1 MARWKQRR
9 VTIYGFGRSGLAA
22 ARYLTERGANVYVS
36 DSQAESK
43 INEAALTE
51 LNNLGVKYEFGE
63 HSLEAIRF
71 AETFVV
77 SPGIPPYSDVIQMS
91 RKTGKE
97 VISDIELASRE
108 TNIPIIAITGTNGK
122 STTTALISHL
132 LESCGFRAPVCGN
145 IGVPILSL
153 LNDEPDFLV
162 AEVSSFQLEYC
173 PTFAPMIG
181 VFLNLTP
188 DHIDWHKN
196 IDNYVEAKRSMFRN
210 QQLNQYAV
218 LNMDD
223 IVVAATRTIAEVFP
237 FSTESGFD
245 EYIQGTYVSDG
256 FICCR
261 RRMMDNVIMPVAD
274 LPIKGKHNVENAL
287 AAIGAAVIAGG
298 ASGSGIAAGTDLIHR
313 IKEGLKSFKGLE
325 HRLEYAGTVDGV
337 AFYNDSKA
345 TNTVSAIK
353 ALESFPQ
360 EQVVLIAGGKDKGT
374 SLTEFVHV
382 VRKSTSAVILIG
394 EAAGR
399 FENELR
405 QGGVQNIY
413 PVASLEAAV
422 KLGLQLNQGPVL
434 LSPACASFD
443 MFKDYEER
451 GRVFKDIVRARLKEV
466 AQKN

>member
-1 MARWKQRR
+1 LVRWKQKR
-9 VTIYGFGRSGLAA
+9 VTIYGLGRSGLAA
-22 ARYLTERGANVYVS
+22 ARYLTEREASVFVS
-36 DSQAESK
+36 DSQPESK
-43 INEAALTE
+43 VSPATLQE
-51 LNNLGVKYEFGE
+51 LKDLSVKYEFGE

-71 AETFVV
+71 ADLFVV

-108 TNIPIIAITGTNGK
+108 TTTPIIAITGTNGK

-132 LESCGFRAPVCGN
+132 LGTCGFRAPVCGN

-153 LNDEPDFLV
+153 FNEKHDFLV
-162 AEVSSFQLEYC
+162 AEVSSFQLEYS
-173 PTFAPMIG
+173 PTFAPFISIW
-181 VFLNLTP
+181 LNLTP
-188 DHIDWHKN
+188 DHIDWHKG
-196 IDNYVEAKRSMFRN
+196 IDNYVDAKRRMFKS
-210 QQLNQYAV
+210 QQLNQYAI
-218 LNMDD
+218 LSMDD
-223 IVVAATRTIAEVFP
+223 VVVAATPTMAEIFP
-237 FSTESGFD
+237 FSTESEFD

-261 RRMMDNVIMPVAD
+261 RLMNDRVIMPVRE

-287 AAIGAAVIAGG
+287 AAIGAAVLAGG
-298 ASGSGIAAGTDLIHR
+298 DIES
-313 IKEGLKSFKGLE
+313 IKQGLKTFKGLE
-325 HRLEYAGTVDGV
+325 HRMEYVGTIDGV
-337 AFYNDSKA
+337 PFYNDSKA

-353 ALESFPQ
+353 ALESFPEQ
-360 EQVVLIAGGKDKGT
+360 QVVLIAGGKDKGT

-382 VRKSTSAVILIG
+382 VRKSASAVILIG

-413 PVASLEAAV
+413 PVASMEAAV
-422 KLGLQLNQGPVL
+422 KLGLQLKQGPVL

-443 MFKDYEER
+443 MFKDYEDR

-466 AQKN
+466 AQTN

>member
-1 MARWKQRR
+1 MVRWKQRK
-9 VTIYGFGRSGLAA
+9 VTIYGLGRSGLAA
-22 ARYLTERGANVYVS
+22 ARFLVGLGANVFVS
-36 DSQAESK
+36 DSQPESK
-43 INEAALTE
+43 ISEETLRE
-51 LNNLGVKYEFGE
+51 LKGLGVRYEFGE

-71 AETFVV
+71 ADLFVV
-77 SPGIPPYSDVIQMS
+77 SPGISPFSDVIQMS
-91 RKTGKE
+91 KKTGKE

-108 TNIPIIAITGTNGK
+108 ATVPIIAITGTNGK

-132 LESCGFRAPVCGN
+132 LETCGYRAPVCGN

-153 LNDEPDFLV
+153 LDKPVDFLI

-173 PTFAPMIG
+173 PTFAPKIS
-181 VFLNLTP
+181 VWLNLTP
-188 DHIDWHKN
+188 DHIDWHKG
-196 IDNYVEAKRSMFRN
+196 IDNYVEAKRKMFKN
-210 QQLNQYAV
+210 QHLNDYAI
-218 LNMDD
+218 LSMDD
-223 IVVAATRTIAEVFP
+223 VVVAATRTIAEVFP
-237 FSTESGFD
+237 FSTELDFD
-245 EYIQGTYVSDG
+245 EYIQGAYVSDG

-261 RRMMDNVIMPVAD
+261 RLMRDRVIMPVRD

-287 AAIGAAVIAGG
+287 AAIGAAVLAGG
-298 ASGSGIAAGTDLIHR
+298 DIEK
-313 IKEGLKSFKGLE
+313 IKEGLKTFKGLE
-325 HRLEYAGTVDGV
+325 HRMEYVGTIDGI

-353 ALESFPQ
+353 ALESFPG

-382 VRKSTSAVILIG
+382 VRKAASAVILIG
-394 EAAGR
+394 EATGR

-413 PVASLEAAV
+413 PVESMEAAV
-422 KLGLQLNQGPVL
+422 NLGLKLNQGPVL

-443 MFKDYEER
+443 MFKDYEDR

-466 AQKN
+466 AQTN

>member
-1 MARWKQRR
+1 MVRWKQRK
-9 VTIYGFGRSGLAA
+9 VTIYGLGRSGLAA
-22 ARYLTERGANVYVS
+22 ARFLVGLGANVFVS
-36 DSQAESK
+36 DSQPESK
-43 INEAALTE
+43 VSEETLRE
-51 LNNLGVKYEFGE
+51 LKALGVRYEFGE

-71 AETFVV
+71 ADLFVV
-77 SPGIPPYSDVIQMS
+77 SPGISPFSDVIQMS
-91 RKTGKE
+91 KKTGKE

-108 TNIPIIAITGTNGK
+108 ATVPIIAITGTNGK

-132 LESCGFRAPVCGN
+132 LETCGYRAPVCGN

-153 LNDEPDFLV
+153 LDKPVDFLI

-173 PTFAPMIG
+173 PTFAPKIS
-181 VFLNLTP
+181 VWLNLTP
-188 DHIDWHKN
+188 DHIDWHKG
-196 IDNYVEAKRSMFRN
+196 IDNYVEAKRKMFKN
-210 QQLNQYAV
+210 QHLNDYAI
-218 LNMDD
+218 LSMDD
-223 IVVAATRTIAEVFP
+223 VVVAATRTIAEVFP
-237 FSTESGFD
+237 FSTESDFD
-245 EYIQGTYVSDG
+245 EYIQGAYVSDG

-261 RRMMDNVIMPVAD
+261 RLMRDRVIMPVRD

-287 AAIGAAVIAGG
+287 AAIGAAVLAGG
-298 ASGSGIAAGTDLIHR
+298 DIDK
-313 IKEGLKSFKGLE
+313 IKEGLKTFKGLE
-325 HRLEYAGTVDGV
+325 HRMEYVGTIDGI

-353 ALESFPQ
+353 ALESFPG

-382 VRKSTSAVILIG
+382 VRKAASAVILIG
-394 EAAGR
+394 EATGR

-413 PVASLEAAV
+413 PVESMEAAV
-422 KLGLQLNQGPVL
+422 NLGLKLNQGPVL

-443 MFKDYEER
+443 MFKDYEDR

-466 AQKN
+466 AQTN